1 MKTAGKVF
9 LVIAAIIMLNARV
22 FSYSADSVK
31 PLFNKEYDVE
41 ITSLIQEA
49 KESIYIVMYCIQPGE
64 NKYHPVHKMLQEL
77 IESHRRGV
85 EIEVILE
92 IDDKGGYLNE
102 QNVKAKEILE
112 KEGIKVHFD
121 SGGTVTHV
129 KLIIIDDYITV
140 VGSHNWTYTAFALN
154 NEASVVI
161 EGSEVATEFYRYF
174 RTIR

>member
-1 MKTAGKVF
+1 
-9 LVIAAIIMLNARV
+9 
-22 FSYSADSVK
+22 FSRFGA
-31 PLFNKEYDVE
+31 PLFNKEYDAE

-49 KESIYIVMYCIQPGE
+49 KESIFIVMYCIQPGE
-64 NKYHPVHKMLQEL
+64 NKYHPVHKVLQEL
-77 IESHRRGV
+77 FEARRRGV